1 MAPSS
6 SRNGARVLWVTIHTA
21 EGIRKAAD
29 LKAFFDRATDRSAH
43 AVADD
48 QALIENCVPYDRAAW
63 TLRNGNTRSDNLE
76 LCGFAAWT
84 RDEWLTNHKG
94 MLNFAADWARSRCL
108 ARGIPIVKLSPADVA
123 AGKSGVIGHVD
134 YTLGTHDGTHTDPG
148 PGFPWD
154 YVIARAGQDQQQ
166 ESDMPLSNADLEKI
180 VTAIKY
186 KVLAADDFRF
196 DGRNV
201 IDMLLA
207 IQDVEAAQSTA
218 LATLT
223 DDETNIIAAIR
234 AIQTGAVDVTALVA
248 ALAPALA
255 PLIKAGATQDQVEA
269 AMRNV
274 FASVGKSA

>member
-6 SRNGARVLWVTIHTA
+6 SRNGARVLWITIHTA
-21 EGIRKAAD
+21 EGIRKAVD

-48 QALIENCVPYDRAAW
+48 QTLIENCVPYDRAAW

-76 LCGFAAWT
+76 LCGFAAWS

-94 MLNFAADWARSRCL
+94 MLNFAANWARSRCL
-108 ARGIPIVKLSPADVA
+108 ARGIPIVKLAPTDVA

-166 ESDMPLSNADLEKI
+166 EDEVTPELERMIRNGDRVLTEMLNPGTDGYAKLIQQDDGAGHVSLVSLPIGPIIDLKN
-180 VTAIKY
+180 VQA
-186 KVLAADDFRF
+186 VLA
-196 DGRNV
+196 GQQQ
-201 IDMLLA
+201 MLEN
-207 IQDVEAAQSTA
+207 IKAQVDA
-218 LATLT
+218 
-223 DDETNIIAAIR
+223 IAAHVL
-234 AIQTGAVDVTALVA
+234 GNPV
-248 ALAPALA
+248 
-255 PLIKAGATQDQVEA
+255 
-269 AMRNV
+269 
-274 FASVGKSA
+274 